1 MIGHI
6 SQPLG
11 IALMLNNYVHDV
23 ATGLLL
29 LSALWLGWS
38 ARDLGTTPSAETVA
52 VFRASYLRCLRFVWG
67 SIGVI
72 VATGI
77 VRTAYFMRFEWMPA
91 MGRGLVPVLIIK
103 HVLIL
108 TMLGVGVFAWVNLR
122 RRLADLPGWTAEMPQ
137 KTRTVLKHDR
147 VTEDDQ

>member
-23 ATGLLL
+23 ATGLVL

-38 ARDLGTTPSAETVA
+38 AKDLGPAPSGETLA
-52 VFRASYLRCLRFVWG
+52 VFRSSYHRCLRFVWA

-77 VRTAYFMRFEWMPA
+77 VRTVYFMRFEWLPA
-91 MGRGLVPVLIIK
+91 IGRGLVPVLILK
-103 HVLIL
+103 HVLIFS
-108 TMLGVGVFAWVNLR
+108 MLAAGAFAWIHLR
-122 RRLADLPGWTAEMPQ
+122 RRLAVLPGWTGGSIDE
-137 KTRTVLKHDR
+137 TRSDLSRATVDADKR
-147 VTEDDQ
+147 